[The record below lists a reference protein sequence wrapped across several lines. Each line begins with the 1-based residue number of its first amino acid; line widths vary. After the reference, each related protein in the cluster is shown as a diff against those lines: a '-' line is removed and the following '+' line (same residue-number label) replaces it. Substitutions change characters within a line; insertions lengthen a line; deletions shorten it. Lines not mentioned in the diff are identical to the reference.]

1 MTAGFVDA
9 GGFLDELEDAPVVA
23 VVVIDDADDAVPL
36 ANALAAGGLRAI
48 EVTLRTPAA
57 WDAIER
63 VVGSVEGMRVAA
75 GTVTRPEDVVRV
87 SKLGVDFA
95 VSPGCTARL
104 VAAAADAGLP
114 LLPGVATPTETMIGR
129 ELGVRTFKFFP
140 AAQIGGTKMLG
151 ALGELFPDV
160 RFCPTGGIDADN
172 AADYLELR
180 NVAAV
185 GGSWLAPRE
194 LIEQRAWR
202 EIEKRAAAAVHL
214 TAPST
219 QPQGYDTVL
228 GLDSSAASSM

>member
-1 MTAGFVDA
+1 MTAGFPDA
-9 GGFLDELEDAPVVA
+9 GGFLDELKDAPVVA

-63 VVGSVEGMRVAA
+63 LVGSVEGMTVAA

-95 VSPGCTARL
+95 VSPGCTPQV
-104 VAAAADAGLP
+104 VAAAADVGLP
-114 LLPGVATPTETMIGR
+114 LLPGVATPTETMLGR

-151 ALGELFPDV
+151 ALAELFPDV

-172 AADYLELR
+172 AASYLALR
-180 NVAAV
+180 NVTAV

-194 LIEQRAWR
+194 LIEQQAWR
-202 EIEKRAAAAVHL
+202 EIEQRAAAAVQL
-214 TAPST
+214 TA
-219 QPQGYDTVL
+219 
-228 GLDSSAASSM
+228 A

>member
-1 MTAGFVDA
+1 MTSEFLDA
-9 GGFLDELEDAPVVA
+9 GGFLDELKGAPVVA
-23 VVVIDDADDAVPL
+23 VVVIDDADAAVPL
-36 ANALAAGGLRAI
+36 ANALAAGGVRAV

-63 VVGSVEGMRVAA
+63 LVGSVEGMTVAA
-75 GTVTRPEDVVRV
+75 GTVTRPEDVIRV

-95 VSPGCTARL
+95 VSPGCTPQV

-114 LLPGVATPTETMIGR
+114 LLPGVATPTETMLGR

-151 ALGELFPDV
+151 ALAELFPDV

-172 AADYLELR
+172 APAYLELR

-194 LIEQRAWR
+194 LIRSKAWQ
-202 EIEKRAAAAVHL
+202 EIEQRAAAAVRL
-214 TAPST
+214 SET
-219 QPQGYDTVL
+219 YDAAVS
-228 GLDSSAASSM
+228 LDSSPASSM

>member
-1 MTAGFVDA
+1 MTREFPDA
-9 GGFLDELEDAPVVA
+9 GRFLDALEDAPVVA
-23 VVVIDDADDAVPL
+23 VVTIGDADDAVPI
-36 ANALAAGGLRAI
+36 AKALAAGGVHAI

-63 VVGSVEGMRVAA
+63 IVGSVEGMTVAA
-75 GTVTRPEDVVRV
+75 GTVTRPEHVVRV

-95 VSPGCTARL
+95 VSPGCTPQVL
-104 VAAAADAGLP
+104 AAAADAGLP

-151 ALGELFPDV
+151 ALAELFPDV
-160 RFCPTGGIDADN
+160 RFCPTGGIDAEN
-172 AADYLELR
+172 APAYLELR

-194 LIEQRAWR
+194 LIEQQAWR
-202 EIEKRAAAAVHL
+202 EIEQRAAAAACL
-214 TAPST
+214 A
-219 QPQGYDTVL
+219 QGYDTAVHR
-228 GLDSSAASSM
+228 DSSPASSM